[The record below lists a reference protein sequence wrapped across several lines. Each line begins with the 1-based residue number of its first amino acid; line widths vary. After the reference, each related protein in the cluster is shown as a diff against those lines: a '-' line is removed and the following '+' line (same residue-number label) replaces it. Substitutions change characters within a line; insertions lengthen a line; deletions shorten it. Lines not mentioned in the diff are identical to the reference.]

1 MTSPIDPNAPPNM
14 QPNTPPATSNEI
26 SGSSS
31 STDLRAD
38 GVNPAES
45 RSLNI
50 PNDGQNY
57 QWFLTESTGSR
68 TTISATNQTAN
79 QTISQISADM
89 DVNDIASLVL
99 GHIRSAKN
107 EY

>member
-14 QPNTPPATSNEI
+14 PASQSAASNDI

-31 STDLRAD
+31 STNIHAD
-38 GVNPAES
+38 GINPADS

-68 TTISATNQTAN
+68 TTISATNQTGNPTIN
-79 QTISQISADM
+79 QIGADM
-89 DVNDIASLVL
+89 GVNDIASLIL
-99 GHIRSAKN
+99 SHIRSAKN